1 MKKVAFVVLLTA
13 VLLGGCGGKKDEK
26 PAASSA
32 ESSSTAVSSTT
43 AESTVESTVPADLT
57 YFYPDKKDTVE
68 LKDLHVSVHKK
79 LDNDNYQELDLA
91 SLEFKPQKGVFIYV
105 DGQLTNIDSDLA
117 TGKRTTTPIV
127 LDQVTKGVHSLELAQ
142 YEGDDDTTEPVLYV
156 RSSYEIEE

>member
-13 VLLGGCGGKKDEK
+13 VLLGGCGGKKTDK

-68 LKDLHVSVHKK
+68 LKDLHVSVE
-79 LDNDNYQELDLA
+79 LGNENYKELDIMSA
-91 SLEFKPQKGVFIYV
+91 NFEPQKSVFIYI
-105 DGQLTNIDSDLA
+105 DGQLTNMDADLA
-117 TGKRTTTPIV
+117 TGLRKPTPITV
-127 LDQVTKGVHSLELAQ
+127 DQITKGVHSLELAQ

>member
-13 VLLGGCGGKKDEK
+13 VLLGGCGGKKTDK

-32 ESSSTAVSSTT
+32 ESSSTAVSR
-43 AESTVESTVPADLT
+43 STVESTVPADLT

-68 LKDLHVSVHKK
+68 LKDLHVSVE
-79 LDNDNYQELDLA
+79 LGNENYKELDIMSA
-91 SLEFKPQKGVFIYV
+91 NFEPQKSVFIYI
-105 DGQLTNIDSDLA
+105 DGQLTNMDADLA
-117 TGKRTTTPIV
+117 TGLRKPTPITV
-127 LDQVTKGVHSLELAQ
+127 DQITKGVHSLELAQ